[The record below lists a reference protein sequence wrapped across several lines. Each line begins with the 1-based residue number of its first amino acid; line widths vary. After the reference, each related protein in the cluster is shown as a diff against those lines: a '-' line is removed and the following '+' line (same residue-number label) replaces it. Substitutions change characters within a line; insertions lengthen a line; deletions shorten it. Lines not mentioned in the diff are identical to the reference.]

1 MNLTL
6 YQVDAFT
13 SKPFSGNPAAVCITE
28 IALDEKLMQQIAM
41 ENNLSET
48 AFLYPEKN
56 GYNLRWFTPAV
67 EVELCGHATLASAH
81 IIWEVNKFPHD
92 KEISFYTQSGEL
104 NAAYT
109 KDGIQLDFPSK
120 EAEEVAAPDRLLEAL
135 GVNAVYIGK
144 SKFDYLVELNSA
156 DEIRNCNPNFS
167 ELKKLQVRG
176 IMITAKSDENRYDF
190 ISRFFAPGAGVD
202 EDPVTGSAHCTLT
215 PYWAKKMNKSVL
227 RAYQASKRG
236 GELLV
241 RFNGERTNLIGN
253 AVTMMK
259 FELFL

>member
-1 MNLTL
+1 MTL

-13 SKPFSGNPAAVCITE
+13 SKPFSGNPAAVCITDSPLNDE
-28 IALDEKLMQQIAM
+28 LMQNIAL

-67 EVELCGHATLASAH
+67 EVDLCGHATLASAH
-81 IIWEVNKFPHD
+81 VIWEVNKFPHD
-92 KEISFYTQSGEL
+92 KEISFYTKSGEL
-104 NAAYT
+104 NASYT

-120 EAEEVAAPDRLLEAL
+120 VAEEVTAPDGLLDAL
-135 GVNAVYIGK
+135 GVNARFVGK
-144 SKFDYLVELNSA
+144 SKFDYIVHVNSA
-156 DEIRNCNPNFS
+156 DEVRNCNPNHS
-167 ELKKLQVRG
+167 ELKKLPVRG
-176 IMITAKSDENRYDF
+176 VIITAESDDEKYDF
-190 ISRFFAPGAGVD
+190 ISRFFAPGAGVE

-215 PYWAKKMNKSVL
+215 PYWAKKLHQTEM

-241 RFNGERTNLIGN
+241 RFNGERTNLIGK